1 MIEAL
6 TLAHLM
12 ARSLLEMPHYVI
24 QVNNAAYLHRYHRF
38 VEYAKNV
45 YQHEGAAI
53 IEELFVKGRMGTTEV
68 LDASLSSLKRQV
80 LSQKEESVG
89 DNGKDDD
96 DDDEEVEL
104 TREEVFFVLEEN
116 IESTFKQLV

>member
-53 IEELFVKGRMGTTEV
+53 IEELFVTSERV
-68 LDASLSSLKRQV
+68 LYAPSDIYV
-80 LSQKEESVG
+80 LIVVIGMFISN
-89 DNGKDDD
+89 DCIC
-96 DDDEEVEL
+96 L
-104 TREEVFFVLEEN
+104 L
-116 IESTFKQLV
+116 

>member
-1 MIEAL
+1 MCVFSFRRLMIEAL

-45 YQHEGAAI
+45 YQIMLLSLLVLHLDLMTLCHTQLFFLTPLSDRRGANEAST
-53 IEELFVKGRMGTTEV
+53 LGHCRAGTV
-68 LDASLSSLKRQV
+68 P
-80 LSQKEESVG
+80 
-89 DNGKDDD
+89 
-96 DDDEEVEL
+96 
-104 TREEVFFVLEEN
+104 
-116 IESTFKQLV
+116 